1 MDNRVRKG
9 IPMSKEELEDYRKAF
24 ADIEES
30 IELVYKYG
38 VEL

>member
-9 IPMSKEELEDYRKAF
+9 VPLSEEELKEWEKVF
-24 ADIEES
+24 TDIEES